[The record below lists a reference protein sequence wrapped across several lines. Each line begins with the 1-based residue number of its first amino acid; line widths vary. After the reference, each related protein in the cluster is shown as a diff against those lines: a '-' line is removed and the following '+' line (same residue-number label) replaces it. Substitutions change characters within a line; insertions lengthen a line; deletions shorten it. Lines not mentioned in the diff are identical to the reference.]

1 MFGFH
6 APELI
11 LLLVVALVIFGP
23 KRLPEIGSSLGK
35 GIREFRKSTSEPE
48 LEDKRTG
55 RDVHIPD
62 HEVHETTPVRDHE
75 VTPTSPTR
83 DRDAG

>member
-35 GIREFRKSTSEPE
+35 GIREFRKSTTETQV
-48 LEDKRTG
+48 EDTHAG
-55 RDVHIPD
+55 GDVRIPD
-62 HEVHETTPVRDHE
+62 RQTQEATPPREHEVAPSSSTRDH
-75 VTPTSPTR
+75 
-83 DRDAG
+83 DAH